1 MPQEKHPF
9 YMGKVRMTAYQ
20 REAGGFQ
27 KEVASKEFDHAT
39 NQGRLA
45 VRDFVHAHLLIGC
58 KVETLPL
65 GM

>member
-20 REAGGFQ
+20 RELGGYC
-27 KEVASKEFDHAT
+27 KEVAVKEFDHST
-39 NQGRLA
+39 NQGRLG
-45 VRDFVHAHLLIGC
+45 VRDFVHAHLLLGC
-58 KVETLPL
+58 MVQTVPL